1 MTIQQGEE
9 GVQSRVVG
17 KQLDQTVNN
26 IDPALLA
33 EQPRSARTKAPG
45 RCSRCGSLEHNART
59 CSS

>member
-1 MTIQQGEE
+1 MTIQQVEE

-33 EQPRSARTKAPG
+33 EQPRSARTKALG
-45 RCSRCGSLEHNART
+45 RCSRYGSLEHNART